1 MPCGGNE
8 KKEKEMKGS
17 KGGMKQGSKS
27 KDACGT
33 KKKGK

>member
-8 KKEKEMKGS
+8 KKEKSHKGEMKKGS
-17 KGGMKQGSKS
+17 KSGDG
-27 KDACGT
+27 